1 MWQKEHSYM
10 YTIFRRVE
18 NGELFE
24 VANSEEHASA
34 ERLMRSFKKLFPA
47 EYVIRESEPDDKSSV
62 SIAPSFAKRSH
73 LNEMPWHFI
82 KAGPPRPSVPAIL
95 R

>member
-1 MWQKEHSYM
+1 M

-34 ERLMRSFKKLFPA
+34 ERLMRSFKKLFRA
-47 EYVIRESEPDDKSSV
+47 EYVIRESESDDESS
-62 SIAPSFAKRSH
+62 
-73 LNEMPWHFI
+73 
-82 KAGPPRPSVPAIL
+82 
-95 R
+95 